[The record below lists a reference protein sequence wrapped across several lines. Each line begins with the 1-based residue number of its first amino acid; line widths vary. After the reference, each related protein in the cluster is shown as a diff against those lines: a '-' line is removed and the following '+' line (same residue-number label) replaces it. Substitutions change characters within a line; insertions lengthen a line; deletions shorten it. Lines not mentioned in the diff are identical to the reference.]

1 MNSLRARLILSH
13 ILPVLIVL
21 PLVAVV
27 LVYLLETQVLLADLA
42 EGLSEEALLIA
53 EAVNGQPE
61 IWTDEEMANGFV
73 GRMGV
78 QVDERVLLIK
88 PSGEILS
95 EGGNGSPPTPLSQ
108 EDLQAL
114 GKGEHRVTVSYG
126 LFHYSGEAYA
136 PVRDVNQQL
145 VGIVGV
151 SQELGGLT
159 GDFHRLRWWILGIA
173 FLDLLLGI
181 AAGVILA
188 TRLERPIGRA
198 ARAVVDIAD
207 GRDIE
212 PIPEEGP
219 QEIRQLSHT
228 VNVLNERLQT
238 LENIRKRS
246 LANIVHELG
255 RPLGAIRAA
264 VHVLLQGVGDDPD
277 LQEELLSGIENE
289 IERMEPL
296 LDDLAQLHGQVE
308 GSIVLQRQQVD
319 LSEWLPP
326 LLLPWRAA
334 AADKGLTWQANI
346 PTHLPTVQ
354 IDPHRLAQALG
365 NLLSNAIKY
374 TSPPG
379 RVQVTAG
386 STPEDV
392 WIQIND
398 TGPGILPAEQER
410 AFEPFYRS
418 QTQRRFPQ
426 GLGVGLTLARDLVR
440 AHGGALELEST
451 PGEGSRFTVRLPL

>member
-1 MNSLRARLILSH
+1 MNSLRSRLILSH

-21 PLVAVV
+21 PLVAVI
-27 LVYLLETQVLLADLA
+27 LVYLLETQVLLADLS
-42 EGLSEEALLIA
+42 EGLSEKALLIA

-73 GRMGV
+73 GRMGM
-78 QVDERVLLIK
+78 QVDEHVLLIK

-95 EGGNGSPPTPLSQ
+95 AEKNGESPEPLSPD
-108 EDLQAL
+108 DLQAL
-114 GKGEHRVTVSYG
+114 GKGERRVSVSYG
-126 LFHYSGEAYA
+126 VFHYSGEAYA

-207 GRDIE
+207 GRDVG
-212 PIPEEGP
+212 PVPEEGP
-219 QEIRQLSHT
+219 IEIQQLSHT

-238 LENIRKRS
+238 LESIRKRS
-246 LANIVHELG
+246 LANIVHEIG
-255 RPLGAIRAA
+255 RPLGAMRAA
-264 VHVLLQGVGDDPD
+264 VHVLRQGAMDDPD
-277 LQEELLSGIENE
+277 VREELLGGIENE

-308 GSIVLQRQQVD
+308 GNIALQRQQVN

-334 AADKGLTWQANI
+334 AMDKGIEWQAEI
-346 PTHLPTVQ
+346 PAQLPTIQ

-374 TSPPG
+374 T
-379 RVQVTAG
+379 
-386 STPEDV
+386 
-392 WIQIND
+392 
-398 TGPGILPAEQER
+398 
-410 AFEPFYRS
+410 
-418 QTQRRFPQ
+418 RRQ
-426 GLGVGLTLARDLVR
+426 AWCK
-440 AHGGALELEST
+440 
-451 PGEGSRFTVRLPL
+451 

>member
-1 MNSLRARLILSH
+1 MNSLRTRLILSH

-21 PLVAVV
+21 PLVALV

-42 EGLSEEALLIA
+42 EGLSDEALLIA
-53 EAVNGQPE
+53 EAVNGRPE
-61 IWTDEEMANGFV
+61 IWTDEETANQFV
-73 GRMGV
+73 GRMGL
-78 QVDERVLLIK
+78 QVDEHVLLLK

-95 EGGNGSPPTPLSQ
+95 AEGNGAPPAPLSQ

-114 GKGEHRVTVSYG
+114 GKGERRVTVSYG
-126 LFHYSGEAYA
+126 LFRYSGEAYV

-181 AAGVILA
+181 TAGVILA
-188 TRLERPIGRA
+188 TRLERPIGQA

-212 PIPEEGP
+212 PVPEEGP
-219 QEIRQLSHT
+219 NEIRQLSHT
-228 VNVLNERLQT
+228 VNVLNERLQL
-238 LENIRKRS
+238 LEAIRKRS

-264 VHVLLQGVGDDPD
+264 VHVLRQDVEDNPD
-277 LQEELLSGIENE
+277 LREELLAGIENE

-308 GSIVLQRQQVD
+308 GNIALQRQDVD
-319 LSEWLPP
+319 LSAWLPP

-334 AADKGLTWQANI
+334 AVDKGLAWQAEI
-346 PTHLPTVQ
+346 PDHLPTVQ

-374 TSPPG
+374 TPPPG
-379 RVQVTAG
+379 RVQMTAG
-386 STPEDV
+386 SAKENV
-392 WIQIND
+392 WIQISD
-398 TGPGILPAEQER
+398 TGPGISLAEQER
-410 AFEPFYRS
+410 IFEPFYRS
-418 QTQRRFPQ
+418 QSQRRFPQ

-440 AHGGALELEST
+440 AHGGDLELSSM
-451 PGEGSRFTVRLPL
+451 PGEGSVFTIRLPL